1 MEMMF
6 NQKMDVE
13 VSNKYKQYEMNIRNL
28 SQERDE
34 LNRKLV
40 EMSNRLN

>member
-1 MEMMF
+1 MMF